1 MANHSNALIAFLQN
15 FNQLPE
21 EIAAEIGLYTFKQ
34 ELPKKTLLLKAGRIC
49 DQIWF
54 LERGLARN
62 FSEVEG
68 KVYTNDIVI
77 DGELFGSFG
86 SFVSRE
92 PSSENIELLED
103 SVLYH
108 ITYDALQEL
117 YRKFPQME
125 RTGRLIAERYYL
137 SLASQTQR
145 LRTMSS
151 AERYNY
157 LFENK
162 PEIVKR
168 APIGVIASYLGMTI
182 ETLSRVRGREG

>member
-1 MANHSNALIAFLQN
+1 MADHSNALIAFLHK
-15 FNQLPE
+15 FGEFPPE
-21 EIAAEIGLYTFKQ
+21 MATYIEGYIERQ
-34 ELPKKTLLLKAGRIC
+34 ELPKKTLLLKAGRVC
-49 DQIWF
+49 DQLWF
-54 LERGLARN
+54 LEKGLARN

-68 KVYTNDIVI
+68 KIFTNDIVI
-77 DGELFGSFG
+77 DGELLTSFG
-86 SFVSRE
+86 SFISRQ
-92 PSSENIELLED
+92 PTTDHIELLED
-103 SVLYH
+103 SILYH
-108 ITYDALQEL
+108 INYDALQAL
-117 YRKFPQME
+117 YRKFPPME
-125 RTGRLIAERYYL
+125 RAGRLIAERNYV